1 MQYIQ
6 VQSLA
11 WCRWPPGT
19 QLMCPEWSVDDWDL
33 GSAVDKDSTKVMEG
47 SMGRASAEG
56 SACFYRSLGD
66 IPVEE
71 VMDRIRQDRPEWHR
85 PSSPFYNEKCEVI
98 YQDFA
103 YVYWDNMEGTACIFT
118 NIPCYK
124 STWLTGR
131 FGEFRGPEFSQ
142 MWNVFWDTEDFFPTF
157 PLLRTISRSLI
168 LDRPLDN
175 LGVLLTE
182 KLLLLGDL

>member
-19 QLMCPEWSVDDWDL
+19 QLMCPDWSVNALDFE
-33 GSAVDKDSTKVMEG
+33 SAEDKDFEKVFVG
-47 SMGRASAEG
+47 SMEIASAEG

-71 VMDRIRQDRPEWHR
+71 VMGRIRQDRPEWHQ
-85 PSSPFYNEKCEVI
+85 PSSPFYQERYEEI

-103 YVYWDNMEGTACIFT
+103 YVYWDNMEGTVCIFT
-118 NIPCYK
+118 NTPCYK

-142 MWNVFWDTEDFFPTF
+142 IWDVVSDTEVFILTY
-157 PLLRTISRSLI
+157 PLLRTITKSLI
-168 LDRPLDN
+168 PDRPLEN
-175 LGVLLTE
+175 LGALLTE